1 MEKKFDRPDKLRFQN
16 CGWLPLSKEI
26 LGSAHSGNPLIVAKN
41 MESYENHNVIFDQVM
56 KIFASGEKFSM
67 RKLKYVLMNE
77 YLNKLQNKG
86 EEKI

>member
-1 MEKKFDRPDKLRFQN
+1 
-16 CGWLPLSKEI
+16 
-26 LGSAHSGNPLIVAKN
+26 
-41 MESYENHNVIFDQVM
+41 MESYENHNLIFDQVM

-86 EEKI
+86 ETKIKVKKLEEKLKPNMRKTEA